1 MSSYQTFAAALA
13 PWTENIYSSPDL
25 SSSINQMIAANANLG
40 LGLTD
45 QQIVDGINA
54 FASGSSKQFGLAR
67 PLTLNSNYSAIA
79 NESIMQALN
88 LAGKDGGK
96 FWQDY
101 GQSASYPR
109 PAGST
114 LLDTA
119 GMTNE
124 QAFRGSIA
132 PYIGWTYYAT
142 GPGYYNPTPTWEYIS
157 ALNDKLGLEL
167 TPEEIAYGVREF
179 GDASMALNGLP
190 LDRFPNATSANNM
203 NYQGKFT
210 DLSDPFAIAR
220 ESIGHALRK
229 RGISEDVINKDFFTP
244 LQEVSSKFSDASVTA
259 ANNLSAEQNRRWEI
273 VNPDDDRSLFKRF
286 VSAAAP
292 VIGIAAAG
300 AGMPWLSSLVSGAN
314 TGNPL
319 SLLSGAAGAAGF
331 DFGGLLGESGADFF
345 GEGTAGA
352 IADFGAG
359 AASSLGGVAASEGTG
374 MFDDIFNWLSGG
386 TDFFGE
392 GTPGAVADWLGGSG
406 SEFASQDIVDLFN
419 NAGTEGFNQYG
430 VSLDDLAAQLFD
442 QAGTAGFDQYGN
454 EAFGL
459 DWLKSQLPSGTSSD
473 TAAKLGKLLFG
484 EGGAAGGGLLGGGT
498 GTGQG
503 SLLGALLGGLAGSY
517 NGAKQD
523 GTINTTQTPWGPQQ
537 PYLLDA
543 WEKAKQASNNP
554 INTQAQSNYQQVLQG
569 PTTNPYMGQDN
580 PYLQKQI
587 DNTNADV
594 TRAMMPAMNQA
605 NKASGSFG
613 NSGVADI
620 YSKNMTDAYS
630 RNANDMRF
638 KDYYAQ
644 MQLQKDAVNNTLGFT
659 QGSSAFNAAPAQDYA
674 KTVQGNYGGTKSEP
688 YFTNPASSILGG
700 ATLGYN
706 LFGR

>member
-1 MSSYQTFAAALA
+1 MS
-13 PWTENIYSSPDL
+13 WINEML
-25 SSSINQMIAANANLG
+25 SKL
-40 LGLTD
+40 
-45 QQIVDGINA
+45 
-54 FASGSSKQFGLAR
+54 SG
-67 PLTLNSNYSAIA
+67 
-79 NESIMQALN
+79 
-88 LAGKDGGK
+88 
-96 FWQDY
+96 
-101 GQSASYPR
+101 
-109 PAGST
+109 
-114 LLDTA
+114 
-119 GMTNE
+119 
-124 QAFRGSIA
+124 
-132 PYIGWTYYAT
+132 
-142 GPGYYNPTPTWEYIS
+142 
-157 ALNDKLGLEL
+157 
-167 TPEEIAYGVREF
+167 
-179 GDASMALNGLP
+179 
-190 LDRFPNATSANNM
+190 
-203 NYQGKFT
+203 
-210 DLSDPFAIAR
+210 
-220 ESIGHALRK
+220 
-229 RGISEDVINKDFFTP
+229 
-244 LQEVSSKFSDASVTA
+244 
-259 ANNLSAEQNRRWEI
+259 
-273 VNPDDDRSLFKRF
+273 DD
-286 VSAAAP
+286 
-292 VIGIAAAG
+292 
-300 AGMPWLSSLVSGAN
+300 
-314 TGNPL
+314 
-319 SLLSGAAGAAGF
+319 LLSQ
-331 DFGGLLGESGADFF
+331 
-345 GEGTAGA
+345 
-352 IADFGAG
+352 
-359 AASSLGGVAASEGTG
+359 
-374 MFDDIFNWLSGG
+374 W
-386 TDFFGE
+386 TDV
-392 GTPGAVADWLGGSG
+392 PDWFGGSG
-406 SEFASQDIVDLFN
+406 TEYASQNIVDLFN
-419 NAGTEGFNQYG
+419 NAGMEGFNQYG
-430 VSLDDLAAQLFD
+430 VSLDDLATQLFD

-473 TAAKLGKLLFG
+473 TLAKLGKVLFG
-484 EGGAAGGGLLGGGT
+484 EGGTGAAVGGGLLGGT

-517 NGAKQD
+517 GGAKQD

-569 PTTNPYMGQDN
+569 PTTNPYLGADN

-594 TRAMMPAMNQA
+594 TRAMMPAMTQA